1 LKLAKL
7 EQDAAM
13 AALQARVRPTGAQDL
28 GDQGAAALTHF
39 VFSDAGT
46 EPGEPEMYTNNGQ
59 KQTWIWIRRAAR
71 GRDAGAV
78 GRTTEGISGRPSIMA
93 C

>member
-1 LKLAKL
+1 MKLAKL

-39 VFSDAGT
+39 VFVRKAIGNSFLYSWA
-46 EPGEPEMYTNNGQ
+46 Q
-59 KQTWIWIRRAAR
+59 Q
-71 GRDAGAV
+71 AV
-78 GRTTEGISGRPSIMA
+78 GASG
-93 C
+93 